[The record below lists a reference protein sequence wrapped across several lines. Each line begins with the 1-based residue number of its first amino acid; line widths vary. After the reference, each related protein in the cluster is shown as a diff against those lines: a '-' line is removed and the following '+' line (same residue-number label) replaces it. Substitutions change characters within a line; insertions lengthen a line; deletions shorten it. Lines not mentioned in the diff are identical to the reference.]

1 MPRSIFYTS
10 CLALYVIAAIH
21 VAITPTKCYGVSL
34 AKREIGRESERIP
47 SIFCGVEERSE
58 HNAGLKTAQEE
69 SKKDDPQ
76 SSLLTLKPEDT
87 LDTISLEAYTA
98 LVPELFACQF
108 GSKGTIPELLEYLR
122 NRPSFSGDVPWVQR
136 IHNTAIWL
144 YTRNIDINNTF
155 KLGGLVPRMYEQ
167 VESDFDKMY
176 RFKSSSLSTLTKLIS
191 LERYIEL
198 AHVVLGYPQYWHKEL
213 EHFLRKH
220 ITLEKWNKERGY
232 ELAYWTVTF
241 FGTYEIKVKDFNL
254 KSGTHEH
261 LVQDLLKDLMKVF
274 DKTMFK
280 SKDTAEPSTQQVRSV
295 GVEEHNEHNTGLKEA
310 QVERE
315 KDDTHTTFSLK
326 PEDTL
331 ITIPLEAYASLVPE
345 LYRCRFRNKGTI
357 PELLKYLEYIQ
368 KILHDLAVKTSMLIL
383 ERNPPLSLPKDKAL
397 RKRIDNTRDWLYSK
411 DIEINTSYK
420 NSGWGPSMYR
430 AVESDFDTLYVLDH
444 HLSLLGPKQYFKL
457 SNGKMFHPTQNR
469 KAIKLFPTISLEMY
483 LELAP
488 AVLGYSHDWNK
499 DLRQFWGVSMFKQ
512 GCSGLVWLES
522 KLLLILG
529 MQKIHFADGLQERG
543 YKLAFW
549 TIWFFKLHQ
558 TNVTKYDLESLNQET
573 MAQFLMDELAKA

>member
-47 SIFCGVEERSE
+47 SILRSGLKKSEVEPSRKRVSFCGVEERSE

-155 KLGGLVPRMYEQ
+155 KLGGLVPRIKAR
-167 VESDFDKMY
+167 ESLKA
-176 RFKSSSLSTLTKLIS
+176 IS

-213 EHFLRKH
+213 EHFLSKH

-357 PELLKYLEYIQ
+357 PELLKYLEY
-368 KILHDLAVKTSMLIL
+368 V
-383 ERNPPLSLPKDKAL
+383 
-397 RKRIDNTRDWLYSK
+397 
-411 DIEINTSYK
+411 
-420 NSGWGPSMYR
+420 
-430 AVESDFDTLYVLDH
+430 
-444 HLSLLGPKQYFKL
+444 
-457 SNGKMFHPTQNR
+457 
-469 KAIKLFPTISLEMY
+469 
-483 LELAP
+483 
-488 AVLGYSHDWNK
+488 
-499 DLRQFWGVSMFKQ
+499 
-512 GCSGLVWLES
+512 
-522 KLLLILG
+522 
-529 MQKIHFADGLQERG
+529 
-543 YKLAFW
+543 
-549 TIWFFKLHQ
+549 
-558 TNVTKYDLESLNQET
+558 
-573 MAQFLMDELAKA
+573 